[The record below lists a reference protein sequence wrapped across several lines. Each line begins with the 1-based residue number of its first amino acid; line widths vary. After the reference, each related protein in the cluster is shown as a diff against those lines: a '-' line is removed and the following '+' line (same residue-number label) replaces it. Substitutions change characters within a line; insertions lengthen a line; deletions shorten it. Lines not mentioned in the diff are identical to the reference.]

1 MIDSHLTIL
10 TCTLTDAVIKGRKN
24 PWDDPHRSPP

>member
-10 TCTLTDAVIKGRKN
+10 TCAPLMRTTSLAGREQPSGDA
-24 PWDDPHRSPP
+24 